1 MGLIKK
7 PKTKIGSTRAHELSA
22 HMNRERASV
31 DRDPYSVAV
40 APGTFKMK
48 RFADVKSKIVMP
60 RNKAIMMSSSMGP
73 QLKTKTNTTLHE
85 MTAMA
90 GHLENAK
97 D

>member
-22 HMNRERASV
+22 HMNRERASL

-40 APGTFKMK
+40 APATFKMK

-60 RNKAIMMSSSMGP
+60 RNKAIMMSSSMAQP
-73 QLKTKTNTTLHE
+73 KTKTNTTLHE
-85 MTAMA
+85 MNAMA
-90 GHLENAK
+90 DHLKIAR